1 MKTRAAVLHT
11 LNRPLSIQEVEM
23 PSPGRGQVLVKVA
36 CSGVCRSQLMEVQG
50 KRGPDRYL
58 PHLLGHEGSGT
69 VLQVGQGVDK
79 ILPGD
84 RVVLTW
90 IKGEGTD
97 SGGTTYSGA
106 QGVINAGPVTTWSE
120 HAIVSENRCVRLGRE
135 MPMDVA
141 ALLGCAVLTGAGIV
155 LNTMRPKPEE
165 SILVWGVGGVGLSA
179 VMGANLCGCKT
190 IIAVDTHQ
198 NKLEL
203 AGEFGATHVV
213 NAQLEDP
220 RKRIREIVGPDGVN
234 FAVEAAGLVRTI
246 EMAFE
251 SVRKSGGLCVFASH
265 PPLGERISL
274 DPHDLISGKTIKG
287 SWGGESIP
295 ERDIP
300 RFVEL
305 YRHGKLPL
313 EKLITG
319 RYGLGDVNQALADL
333 DAGTAGRPILVMD
346 R

>member
-1 MKTRAAVLHT
+1 
-11 LNRPLSIQEVEM
+11 M
-23 PSPGRGQVLVKVA
+23 PSPGPGQVLVKVA
-36 CSGVCRSQLMEVQG
+36 CSGVCHSQLMEVQG

-69 VLQVGQGVDK
+69 VLEVGQGVDK

-90 IKGEGTD
+90 IKGEGAD
-97 SGGTTYSGA
+97 SGGTAYCGA
-106 QGVINAGPVTTWSE
+106 QGVVNAGPVTTWSE

-179 VMGANLCGCKT
+179 VMGANVCGCKT
-190 IIAVDTHQ
+190 IIAVDTHE

-203 AGEFGATHVV
+203 ARDFGATHLV

-220 RKRIREIVGPDGVN
+220 RKRIGEIVGPDGVN

-251 SVRKSGGLCVFASH
+251 SVRKRGGLCVFASH
-265 PPLGERISL
+265 PPSGERISL

-295 ERDIP
+295 DRDIP

-319 RYGLGDVNQALADL
+319 RYGLEDVNQALADL
-333 DAGTAGRPILVMD
+333 ETGTAGRPVLVMD